1 MVALFGI
8 NVRQA
13 DLADLNSC
21 CRLDPSY
28 VTEYV
33 WQMETRQEEGTATV
47 TFRTVRL
54 PRPMKVEYPRDP
66 TALLESWR
74 RGVPFFAAVDEE
86 TDLVRGY
93 LELTIQPWHDMGW
106 VSNFVVD
113 KSWRRRGIGTLLL
126 NAAGEWARQQKLRGL
141 TLEMQT
147 KNYPAISFA
156 GKHNF
161 TLCGYNDRYY
171 SNYDIALFFARNL

>member
-1 MVALFGI
+1 MAALFGI

-13 DLADLNSC
+13 DLADLNAC

-33 WQMETRQEEGTATV
+33 WQMETRHGEGTVAV

-54 PRPMKVEYPRDP
+54 PRPMKVGYPRD
-66 TALLESWR
+66 TTEMLESWR
-74 RGVPFFAAVDEE
+74 RGDPFFVAVDEE
-86 TDLVRGY
+86 KGLVRGY
-93 LELTIQPWHDMGW
+93 LELTVQPWHDMGW
-106 VSNFVVD
+106 ISNLVVD

-126 NAAGEWARQQKLRGL
+126 RAARKWAGQRELTGL

-156 GKHNF
+156 RKHNF
-161 TLCGYNDRYY
+161 SLCGYNDRYY
-171 SNYDIALFFARNL
+171 SNYDIALFFVQNL